1 MSHNLPFQL
10 QHFDAYCNELQRV
23 GVEPGYVMYTNR
35 HASNG
40 QPATR
45 LVSSD
50 QLHAAEAY
58 INSPSDQTFI
68 QLVTLGVLF
77 DTEWDRN
84 TQGWKL
90 ISFRGWEKLHNAFS
104 HLLAK
109 SDKTLIELVG
119 LSSLD
124 LNEIANNSF

>member
-10 QHFDAYCNELQRV
+10 QNFDAYLNELQRV
-23 GVEPGYVMYTNR
+23 GIEPGYVMYTNH

-40 QPATR
+40 QAATR

-50 QLHAAEAY
+50 QIEAAETY

-68 QLVTLGVLF
+68 RLVALGVLF

-84 TQGWKL
+84 TQHWEL
-90 ISFRGWEKLHNAFS
+90 ISFHGWEKLHNAFS

-109 SDKTLIELVG
+109 ADKTLIELVG
-119 LSSLD
+119 LSSLE
-124 LNEIANNSF
+124 LTEIASNGY